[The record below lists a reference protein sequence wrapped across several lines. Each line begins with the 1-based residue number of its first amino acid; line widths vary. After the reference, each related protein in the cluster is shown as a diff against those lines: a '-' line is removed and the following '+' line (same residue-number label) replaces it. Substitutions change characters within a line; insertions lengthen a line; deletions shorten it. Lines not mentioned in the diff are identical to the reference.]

1 MRCYIKVKDDRVI
14 MFRNYMVY
22 RLKVLGIRNYKDHVS
37 VCIQIKGMRINN
49 YKGWGLYW
57 LDFIRINDYMD

>member
-1 MRCYIKVKDDRVI
+1 